1 MRSLHVWSPLIVFI
15 LAAMAYAERRPLLR
29 AIGGFLLVE
38 DALQPADAIVML
50 SGSMPDRILETV
62 DLYQAHVAPRII
74 LTREEELPGLAVLR
88 ARGGVLRE
96 HHEQNVAI
104 AEQLGVPPDAITVMP
119 QPASS
124 TIAEAEVVVGY
135 LEAQGIRS
143 IVLVTSKAHSRRAR
157 MTFRGLTDGRI
168 RVIMRPARYDT
179 FASNDWWEHR
189 GWQRRVVIEYGKL
202 LNYVLIDRWRARVKS
217 DA

>member
-38 DALQPADAIVML
+38 DPLQPADAIVML
-50 SGSMPDRILETV
+50 SGSVPDRILEAV

-74 LTREEELPGLAVLR
+74 LTREEELPGLAALR
-88 ARGGVLRE
+88 ARGGMLRE

-104 AEQLGVPPDAITVMP
+104 AEQLGVPPEAITVMP
-119 QPASS
+119 QPISS
-124 TIAEAEVVVGY
+124 TLAEAEALIGY
-135 LEAQGIRS
+135 LNAQGIRS

-157 MTFRGLTDGRI
+157 MTFRGLADGRI
-168 RVIMRPARYDT
+168 RITMRPARYDPFT
-179 FASNDWWEHR
+179 SDDWWEHR
-189 GWQRRVVIEYGKL
+189 AWQRRVVIEYGKL

-217 DA
+217 GA